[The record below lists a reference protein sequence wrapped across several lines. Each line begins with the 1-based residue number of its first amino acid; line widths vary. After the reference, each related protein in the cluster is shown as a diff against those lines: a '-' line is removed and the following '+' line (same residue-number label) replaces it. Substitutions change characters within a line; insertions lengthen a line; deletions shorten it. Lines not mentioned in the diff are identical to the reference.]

1 MTEMP
6 KQQIV
11 TTTDARS
18 PETMAATICPLCESG
33 RVSLQKTVDAR
44 LLEAEWKRVWSINIR
59 DELHGHP
66 QLQLYDCKDCQLQFF
81 VPSDVAG
88 SPRLYEQLEQF
99 SWYYMPQKWEH
110 NVALEDLSGLGTVLE
125 VGCGFGDFLALGRK
139 RGFEMF
145 EGIEQNP
152 SAVRRA
158 IRQGLKVR
166 MQDIEMAAAERPGR
180 YDAVCAFQVLEHI
193 ADPRSFVK
201 AASELLHRKGKL
213 ILGLPN
219 ADSFLRYQ
227 FNMLDM
233 PPHHMTR
240 WTAEVLSR
248 LPRCFPLKLI
258 RIAYEPLADY
268 HVDGYVEAYTSLLA
282 RWGLR
287 IFAHPAVRSRIT
299 SLIRKSGLR
308 RFLRGQSIYACYV
321 RT

>member
-1 MTEMP
+1 MA

-11 TTTDARS
+11 ANTDELSR
-18 PETMAATICPLCESG
+18 ETMAGTVCPLCGSG
-33 RVSLQKTVDAR
+33 KVRLRKSFDAQV
-44 LLEAEWKRVWSINIR
+44 LEAEWKRIWSISIR
-59 DELHGHP
+59 DEFHGHP
-66 QLQLYDCKDCQLQFF
+66 QLQLYECEDCRLRFF
-81 VPSDVAG
+81 VPGDVAG

-99 SWYYMPQKWEH
+99 SWYYMPEKWEH
-110 NVALEDLSGLGTVLE
+110 NVALEDLSGLRVVLE

-152 SAVRRA
+152 SAVRRS
-158 IRQGLKVR
+158 ISQGLTVR
-166 MQDIEMAAAERPGR
+166 MQDIQVAAAERPGR

-193 ADPRSFVK
+193 ADPRSFMK
-201 AASELLHRKGKL
+201 AASELLHPKGKL

-240 WTAEVLSR
+240 WTAEVLTR
-248 LPRCFPLKLI
+248 LHRWLPLKLI

-282 RWGLR
+282 SWGPR

-299 SLIRKSGLR
+299 SLIRKSGVR

>member
-1 MTEMP
+1 MS

-11 TTTDARS
+11 TSTDKRS
-18 PETMAATICPLCESG
+18 PETMAGTVCPLCGSG
-33 RVSLQKTVDAR
+33 TVRPRKSFDTRV
-44 LLEAEWKRVWSINIR
+44 LEGEWKRIWSINIR
-59 DELHGHP
+59 DEFHGHP
-66 QLQLYDCKDCQLQFF
+66 QLHLYDCEDCRLQFF
-81 VPSDVAG
+81 VPGDVAG
-88 SPRLYEQLEQF
+88 SPRLYEQLEQL
-99 SWYYMPQKWEH
+99 SWYYMPEKWEH
-110 NVALEDLSGLGTVLE
+110 KVALEDLTGLRAVLE
-125 VGCGFGDFLALGRK
+125 VGCGFGDFLALARK

-158 IRQGLKVR
+158 NSQGLTVR
-166 MQDIEMAAAERPGR
+166 MEDIEVAAAERPGR

-201 AASELLHRKGKL
+201 AASELLRPKGKL

-240 WTAEVLSR
+240 WTAKVLT
-248 LPRCFPLKLI
+248 LLQQWFPLKLV

-268 HVDGYVEAYTSLLA
+268 HVDSYVEAYTSLLA
-282 RWGLR
+282 SGGLGF
-287 IFAHPAVRSRIT
+287 FAHPAARSRIAGFV
-299 SLIRKSGLR
+299 RKVGMQKL
-308 RFLRGQSIYACYV
+308 LRGQSIYACYL
-321 RT
+321 RI

>member
-1 MTEMP
+1 MP
-6 KQQIV
+6 NQQIV
-11 TTTDARS
+11 TSTDERS
-18 PETMAATICPLCESG
+18 PEATAGTVCPLCGSG
-33 RVSLQKTVDAR
+33 TVRLRKSFDAR
-44 LLEAEWKRVWSINIR
+44 VLEAEWKRIWSINIM
-59 DELHGHP
+59 DEFHGHP
-66 QLQLYDCKDCQLQFF
+66 QLHLYDCEDCRLQFF

-99 SWYYMPQKWEH
+99 SWYYMPEKWEH
-110 NVALEDLSGLGTVLE
+110 NVALEDLSGLRAVLE

-158 IRQGLKVR
+158 NSKGLTVR
-166 MQDIEMAAAERPGR
+166 MQDIEVAAAERSGR

-193 ADPRSFVK
+193 ANPRSFVK
-201 AASELLHRKGKL
+201 AASELLHPKGKL

-227 FNMLDM
+227 FNVLDM

-240 WTAEVLSR
+240 WTAEVLTR
-248 LPRCFPLKLI
+248 LQRWLPLKLI

-268 HVDGYVEAYTSLLA
+268 HVDGYVEAYTSLPVS
-282 RWGLR
+282 RGLR
-287 IFAHPAVRSRIT
+287 ILAHPAARSRIA
-299 SLIRKSGLR
+299 SLIRKSGMK